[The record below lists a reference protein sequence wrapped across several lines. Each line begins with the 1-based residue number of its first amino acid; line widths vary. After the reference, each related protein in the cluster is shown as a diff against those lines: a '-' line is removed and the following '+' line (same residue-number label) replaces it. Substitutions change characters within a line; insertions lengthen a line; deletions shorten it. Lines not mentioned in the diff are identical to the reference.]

1 VNGNEQSLA
10 LVPIA
15 ASVDVA
21 EQLLVYETA
30 AAKALRIS
38 IREFRRL
45 VDLSVIP
52 FRLHSGRKKRLY
64 YMEDLR
70 AYAKSL
76 EPRYVQ
82 KTAAS
87 LPSQSAESSHRHW
100 GPKTHTEPGDD
111 EHWVTG

>member
-1 VNGNEQSLA
+1 MNANEQRLA

-30 AAKALRIS
+30 AAKVLKIS

-76 EPRYVQ
+76 EPRHAKKSTGCLVDGPSADPSPRHLT
-82 KTAAS
+82 TAI
-87 LPSQSAESSHRHW
+87 PSELQRSRA
-100 GPKTHTEPGDD
+100 D
-111 EHWVTG
+111 ER

>member
-1 VNGNEQSLA
+1 MNGDEQRLA

-15 ASVDVA
+15 ASVDMA

-30 AAKALRIS
+30 AAKVLKIS

-52 FRLHSGRKKRLY
+52 FRLHNGRKKRLY
-64 YMEDLR
+64 YMDDLR

-76 EPRYVQ
+76 EPRYA
-82 KTAAS
+82 KKATGS
-87 LPSQSAESSHRHW
+87 LVDGALADPSPRHW
-100 GPKTHTEPGDD
+100 RTVIPREFQRSRGD
-111 EHWVTG
+111 ER